1 LLKSMTGFSRT
12 LENTDLGSISL
23 EVSSVNHRNQEINIR
38 LPRELSRYEQNVQER
53 IREVSRRGKIQVRID
68 ICWDSC
74 VKAASIE
81 SGVLKQYAEEI
92 QRIRSEMG
100 LKDEIALELLLNL
113 PGVVSSEQL
122 SQDNLEGILDDPVR
136 SLINRGVCEWDKMRS
151 IEGEHLQSAI
161 ISSIEDLRKVLLSI
175 KEKWV
180 NARDNALQAHK
191 DRVRQVLDNSG
202 VAADENRVAQEIVLL
217 GDKWD
222 ISEELA
228 RTTSHMDKFCGI
240 VHNDEVSGKTLD
252 FLVQEMNRE
261 MNTIASKVQDADI
274 RWISVEAKSLLESIR
289 EQIQNVE

>member
-1 LLKSMTGFSRT
+1 MLKSMTGFSRT

-23 EVSSVNHRNQEINIR
+23 EVSSVNHKNQDINIR

-68 ICWDSC
+68 ICWDPC

-100 LKDEIALELLLNL
+100 LKDEITLELLLNL

-136 SLINRGVCEWDKMRS
+136 SLINKGVCEWDKMRS

-161 ISSIEDLRKVLLSI
+161 MGSIEDLRKVLLSI

-202 VAADENRVAQEIVLL
+202 VAADEIRVAQEIVLL
-217 GDKWD
+217 SDKWD

-228 RTTSHMDKFCGI
+228 RTTSHIDKFCGI

-274 RWISVEAKSLLESIR
+274 RWTSVEAKSLLESIR

>member
-1 LLKSMTGFSRT
+1 MLKSMTGFSRT

>member
-1 LLKSMTGFSRT
+1 MTGFSRT

>member
-1 LLKSMTGFSRT
+1 LKSMTGFSRT